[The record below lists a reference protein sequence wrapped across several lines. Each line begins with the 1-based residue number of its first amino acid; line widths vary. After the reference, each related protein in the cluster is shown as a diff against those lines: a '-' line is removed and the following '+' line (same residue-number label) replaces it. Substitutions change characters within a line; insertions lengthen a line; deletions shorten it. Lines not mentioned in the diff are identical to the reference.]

1 MQACGCR
8 ASGHKT
14 AHQYVGKRLAP
25 ADVNKTSGGAQTA
38 FQKQNG
44 MVSVKMVSHIYRR
57 LPFKVSHKMSA
68 SMRDCGGVHHCHKRV
83 SSQRRHH
90 HPLRVVDG
98 MKRRGLSQASC
109 FQHVTTSLVL
119 IHPISRGMLAVGKI
133 KAVETITT

>member
-1 MQACGCR
+1 
-8 ASGHKT
+8 
-14 AHQYVGKRLAP
+14 
-25 ADVNKTSGGAQTA
+25 
-38 FQKQNG
+38 

-68 SMRDCGGVHHCHKRV
+68 SMLDRGGVHHY
-83 SSQRRHH
+83 
-90 HPLRVVDG
+90 PLLFVDG